1 MSITQAIELLT
12 TYNGPLGLKLHDGAS
27 EELINKVERVYGL
40 NLPADFKMLYRFT
53 DGFETVEDMFNM
65 IPLSE
70 IIAIKKPD
78 KPLWIAEYMIYC
90 DMWGLEANAANPDD
104 YSVFNINYDS
114 DKITLTKSLAEFIS
128 RFLKGGVFEIGGLY
142 AWADEI
148 KAKLYGNTDP
158 NRIKPLLWVYRECLK
173 TGLMTKQNVIDR
185 ADWIIGTEDEAHPF
199 FSEMSLSRDTNE
211 LITILDSVNLQQ
223 NAIQIRAFLGEIY
236 TRILIDQITS
246 TQAISILDSFLHN
259 ELLTTVERD
268 TIKALIVE
276 SGDLNNAILKSQRKQ
291 RLRENVKS
299 FLENYRHFSLH
310 HLKSW
315 DRINRE
321 LVKKF
326 ESI

>member
-1 MSITQAIELLT
+1 MSITQAIELLK
-12 TYNGPLGLKLHDGAS
+12 TYNGPLGLTLHKGAS
-27 EELINKVERVYGL
+27 EELISKVESTY
-40 NLPADFKMLYRFT
+40 NITLPADFKTLYRFT

-70 IIAIKKPD
+70 IIAIKKPN

-90 DMWGLEANAANPDD
+90 DMWGLEATAANPDD
-104 YSVFNINYDS
+104 YSIFNINYDS

-142 AWADEI
+142 AWTDEI

-158 NRIKPLLWVYRECLK
+158 NKIKPLLWVYRECLK
-173 TGLMTKQNVIDR
+173 HGLMTKQNVIDR
-185 ADWIIGTEDEAHPF
+185 ADWIIATEDKPHPF
-199 FSEMSLSRDTNE
+199 FSEISLSSDLNE
-211 LITILDSVNLQQ
+211 LIRILDSVNLQQ
-223 NAIQIRAFLGEIY
+223 NAIQIRVFLGEVH
-236 TRILIDQITS
+236 TRILIDQIT
-246 TQAISILDSFLHN
+246 TAQAMSILDSFLHN
-259 ELLTTVERD
+259 ELLTTVEKD

-276 SGDLNNAILKSQRKQ
+276 SGDLNNVILKSQRKQ

-310 HLKSW
+310 HFKSW